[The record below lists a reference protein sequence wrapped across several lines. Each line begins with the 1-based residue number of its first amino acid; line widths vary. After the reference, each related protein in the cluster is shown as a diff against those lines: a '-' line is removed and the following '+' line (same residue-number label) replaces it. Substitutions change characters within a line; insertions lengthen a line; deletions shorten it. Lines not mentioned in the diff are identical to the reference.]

1 MPTRSK
7 AAILVTP
14 NTPLVI
20 DDVVFPDPA
29 PDQVLIKL
37 FASGICHSQL
47 HQIHR
52 TSETAHR
59 GTPAVFPSLL
69 GHEAT
74 GVVVAT
80 GREVTHVHEG
90 DHVMTTWVDRGA
102 VEGAPP
108 RAPVQVQW
116 KGQAMPA
123 GTATWTDYTLLSE
136 RLVVPLPK
144 DAATDVTSIIGCAV
158 LTGCGVILNTLG
170 VRVNESVA
178 VFGAGGVGLCAIAAA
193 QIVGAYP
200 IIAVDLNDD
209 KLAFAERFGAT
220 HGVNA
225 TNGDPVQA
233 IRDLTGGGVDY
244 AIDAIGAARTQEQI
258 LYAARPG
265 GIGLKKGGT
274 ACLVGAVQE
283 LGRIDVEE
291 LRITQRIYTGTRGSL
306 CRPDRDFPT
315 FVRWYQRGQLDLDA
329 LVTQR
334 YTLEQ
339 INEAVADLSAG
350 RIHGRSIIV
359 YDA

>member
-1 MPTRSK
+1 MPTHAK
-7 AAILVTP
+7 AAVLVEP
-14 NTPLVI
+14 NAPLVI
-20 DDVVFPDPA
+20 DQVTFPDPE
-29 PDQVLIKL
+29 PDQVLVKL

-52 TSETAHR
+52 TPQTAHR

-74 GVVVAT
+74 GVVVAK
-80 GREVTHVHEG
+80 GSKVTHVHEG

-108 RAPVQVQW
+108 RSSAKVQW
-116 KGQAMPA
+116 NGQAVPA
-123 GTATWTDYTLLSE
+123 GPATWTEYALLSE
-136 RLVVPLPK
+136 RLVVPM
-144 DAATDVTSIIGCAV
+144 DQDVATDVTSIIGCAV
-158 LTGCGVILNTLG
+158 LTGSGVILNTLQ

-193 QIVGAYP
+193 HIVGAYP
-200 IIAVDLNDD
+200 IIAVDLSDD
-209 KLAFAERFGAT
+209 KLAFAQRFGAT

-225 TNGDPVQA
+225 SQGDPVKA
-233 IRDLTGGGVDY
+233 IQELTDGGVDY

-291 LRITQRIYTGTRGSL
+291 LRISQRTYTGTRGSL
-306 CRPDRDFPT
+306 CRPDRDFPI
-315 FVRWYQRGQLDLDA
+315 FVRWYKRGQLDLDA

-334 YTLEQ
+334 YSLEQ
-339 INEAVADLSAG
+339 INEAVADLAAG
-350 RIHGRSIIV
+350 RIHGRSIIT
-359 YDA
+359 YT

>member
-1 MPTRSK
+1 MRSK
-7 AAILVTP
+7 AAILVEP

-20 DDVVFPDPA
+20 DEVDFPDPA
-29 PDQVLIKL
+29 PDQVLVKL

-52 TSETAHR
+52 TPQTAHR

-69 GHEAT
+69 GHEVT
-74 GVVVAT
+74 GVVVAA
-80 GREVTHVHEG
+80 GHGVPHVREG

-108 RAPVQVQW
+108 RAPVSVQW
-116 KGQAMPA
+116 RGQAVPA
-123 GTATWTDYTLLSE
+123 GPATWTEYALLSE
-136 RLVVPLPK
+136 RLIVPLDP
-144 DAATDVTSIIGCAV
+144 DVATDVTSIIGCAA
-158 LTGCGVILNTLG
+158 LTGCGVILNTLE
-170 VRVNESVA
+170 VQVSESVA

-193 QIVGAYP
+193 HIVGAYP
-200 IIAVDLNDD
+200 IIAVDLSDD
-209 KLAFAERFGAT
+209 KLQFAKRFGAT

-225 TNGDPVQA
+225 TNRDPVEA
-233 IRDLTGGGVDY
+233 IHELSGGGVHY

-283 LGRIDVEE
+283 PGHIDLEE
-291 LRITQRIYTGTRGSL
+291 LRITQRTYTGTRGSL

-315 FVRWYQRGQLDLDA
+315 FVRWYQRGQLNLDD

-334 YTLEQ
+334 YTLNQ
-339 INEAVADLSAG
+339 INDAVSDLTAG
-350 RIHGRSIIV
+350 GIHGRSIIM
-359 YDA
+359 YD

>member
-1 MPTRSK
+1 MRSK
-7 AAILVTP
+7 AAILVEP

-20 DDVVFPDPA
+20 DEVDFPDPA
-29 PDQVLIKL
+29 PDQVLVKL

-52 TSETAHR
+52 TPQTAHR

-80 GREVTHVHEG
+80 GHEVPHVREG

-108 RAPVQVQW
+108 RAPVSVQW
-116 KGQAMPA
+116 RGRTVPA
-123 GTATWTDYTLLSE
+123 GPATWTEYALLSE
-136 RLVVPLPK
+136 RLVVPL
-144 DAATDVTSIIGCAV
+144 DAEVATDVTSIIGCAA
-158 LTGCGVILNTLG
+158 LTGCGVILNTLE
-170 VRVNESVA
+170 VQVSESVA

-193 QIVGAYP
+193 HMVGAYP
-200 IIAVDLNDD
+200 IIAVDLSDD
-209 KLAFAERFGAT
+209 KLEFAKRFGAT

-225 TNGDPVQA
+225 TSGDPVEA
-233 IRDLTGGGVDY
+233 IHELSGGGVDY

-274 ACLVGAVQE
+274 ACLVGAAQE
-283 LGRIDVEE
+283 PGRIDLEE
-291 LRITQRIYTGTRGSL
+291 LRITQRTYTGTRGSL

-315 FVRWYQRGQLDLDA
+315 FVRWYQRGQLNLDD

-334 YTLEQ
+334 YTLDQ
-339 INEAVADLSAG
+339 INDAVADLTAG
-350 RIHGRSIIV
+350 RIHGRSIIL
-359 YDA
+359 YN